1 MDLLPKGNTPRC
13 TDITYIFRRSVD
25 QTPFFLLSFLTPTP
39 HVPLQL
45 GGGHIPPTYS
55 FSAPSALLNL
65 CLFLSLLLQRE
76 LLWGGTSSRLIPEHM
91 ASVVPAPVGWGG
103 QGRGERSPSVRLT
116 WGPRDPDARFRVQ
129 LCHGWLVT
137 GGASRIVSLSPS
149 FPTCQNLFPESL
161 LRLKETIYMKC
172 PFPGF
177 TSRWPY
183 TTEINS
189 SFK

>member
-1 MDLLPKGNTPRC
+1 MHRHHIYFQEIRGPNT
-13 TDITYIFRRSVD
+13 
-25 QTPFFLLSFLTPTP
+25 FFSLVFPDSHAPCAP
-39 HVPLQL
+39 AV
-45 GGGHIPPTYS
+45 GGGAHTPNI
-55 FSAPSALLNL
+55 
-65 CLFLSLLLQRE
+65 LFLSTFSAFKFMFIFE
-76 LLWGGTSSRLIPEHM
+76 SIATAG
-91 ASVVPAPVGWGG
+91 ASVGRHLFSSYSRAHG
-103 QGRGERSPSVRLT
+103 QRSPSTSGMGEGRGERSSSVRLT